1 MSIKIK
7 LAEKKMRRISKKLD
21 KYDKA
26 FYAQQRKL
34 RDLYKKETEEDIYDD
49 AAQMEA
55 DRVALEAWKDGVVIK
70 EEKND

>member
-1 MSIKIK
+1 MNIKIK
-7 LAEKKMRRISKKLD
+7 LAEKKMRIISKKLD

-34 RDLYKKETEEDIYDD
+34 RDLYKKETREDLYDN

-55 DRVALEAWKDGVVIK
+55 DRVALEAWENGVVIK
-70 EEKND
+70 EDNES